1 MFLLL
6 FKRNIIEWRG
16 KDNLAVDPLRFWA
29 HLTWKKEN
37 FLLFHL
43 LICYWI
49 PLPFFFFFW
58 FFRPFSVD
66 NSRRYFVSFSA
77 FSQSS
82 HADARLWNS
91 WAPFNVVVVLLWNK
105 TNEQLANGRTN
116 RKILSLSFLSFD
128 LFFLFLGRAD
138 REIAFS
144 KIECIFDFWC
154 CQSIRVPLPMAS
166 SDDIFFWFLFI
177 FLFSITGH
185 EPKYFFL
192 FPHVFVVVPV

>member
-1 MFLLL
+1 MERKGQFSGWPSTVLGAPDVEKGKLSLVSSAHLLL
-6 FKRNIIEWRG
+6 NS
-16 KDNLAVDPLRFWA
+16 AS
-29 HLTWKKEN
+29 
-37 FLLFHL
+37 LLL
-43 LICYWI
+43 
-49 PLPFFFFFW
+49 FFW